1 MTELTR
7 CTHTDVF
14 KQQYHKVKKLGSGTL
29 SKLYRVEKKKPG
41 ADVDEDMVKAY
52 LAERIVKWWM
62 PDRVLFVDELPHTGT
77 GKIQKVALRQQFK
90 DFVLED

>member
-1 MTELTR
+1 
-7 CTHTDVF
+7 
-14 KQQYHKVKKLGSGTL
+14 
-29 SKLYRVEKKKPG
+29 
-41 ADVDEDMVKAY
+41 

-77 GKIQKVALRQQFK
+77 GKIQKVALRAQFQ